1 MSLECREVRSLSLFK
16 TKLIKLVRL
25 IKGQLYGIHDQPGV
39 CRLTQL
45 KLGLSPLREH
55 KFRHNFLD
63 TTDPMCLSNDGIE
76 TTTHFLLL
84 SQEYAAQRTVLLGR
98 ISPIC
103 ASYGVDCSMLNDQEL
118 LNLLLHGNDA
128 FNENSNKSILLATIS
143 YINSTN
149 RFI

>member
-1 MSLECREVRSLSLFK
+1 
-16 TKLIKLVRL
+16 
-25 IKGQLYGIHDQPGV
+25 
-39 CRLTQL
+39 
-45 KLGLSPLREH
+45 
-55 KFRHNFLD
+55 
-63 TTDPMCLSNDGIE
+63 MCLSNDGIE

-84 SQEYAAQRTVLLGR
+84 CLEYAAQRTVLLGR

-128 FNENSNKSILLATIS
+128 FNEKSNKSILLATIS

-149 RFI
+149 RFIYIAAFYVNFFLSRYGFTPIGIKCMVIVAYAYFFSIHSSVSGASRG